1 MTHFNCK
8 YFLHFIL
15 LSTDIGQLDFY
26 KREIE
31 LLKKQTEVFKK
42 KTNYLKI
49 EKLSKKNIVFFSIK
63 IH

>member
-15 LSTDIGQLDFY
+15 LSTDIGELDFY
-26 KREIE
+26 KIEIE

-49 EKLSKKNIVFFSIK
+49 EKLSKTNIK
-63 IH
+63 

>member
-15 LSTDIGQLDFY
+15 LSTGIGELDFY

-31 LLKKQTEVFKK
+31 LLKKQTEVFQKK
-42 KTNYLKI
+42 PNYLKI
-49 EKLSKKNIVFFSIK
+49 EKWSKKT
-63 IH
+63 